1 VRRFTIERNGQG
13 VGEGCIWSDG
23 RVHDE
28 YMSGY
33 NYRKGD
39 LRVEIDPYEPTTEP
53 PAGKLIS
60 ERTDELL
67 AKCATNPGATEVFV
81 DALAKRYV
89 GYNPSSMEMKLA
101 MELAV
106 LRVALDERLG
116 RAPGKAI

>member
-39 LRVEIDPYEPTTEP
+39 LRVEI
-53 PAGKLIS
+53 
-60 ERTDELL
+60 ELL